1 MGAGE
6 DQKVVVSGSL
16 EQLWIACCGCWE
28 LNSSFLQEQQALL
41 TAEPS
46 FQPQSSIFTQ
56 DLVIVYSVSRFIKTI
71 NYLEVAS

>member
-1 MGAGE
+1 MGAGK

-16 EQLWIACCGCWE
+16 EQLWIACCMCWE
-28 LNSSFLQEQQALL
+28 LNFSCLQEQQALL

-56 DLVIVYSVSRFIKTI
+56 DLVIVYSVSSFIKTI